1 MLAQLG
7 ARPAAVHSVAEG
19 RDYRRCRALAAIAIA
34 ASVLAGCIP
43 VTPLIG
49 ADPADPTVPVPPVRY
64 RSGVAPYVSMRP
76 TAPSGWKDQNE
87 RVAPKSK
94 PER

>member
-19 RDYRRCRALAAIAIA
+19 LDYRCRRALAAISMV
-34 ASVLAGCIP
+34 ASVLGGCIP

-49 ADPADPTVPVPPVRY
+49 ADPADPAVPVPAVRY

-87 RVAPKSK
+87 RVAPTSK